1 MEKYCRAGQA
11 TDDNTTQA
19 LYMLDTKVYKHTPR
33 ICNIY
38 CFSTTLNG
46 CDSVLRYTCITCLI
60 VYTVGGRIVCDKLW
74 TLYRLI
80 NHLKTKHR
88 LLYLK
93 TQFVPRSKHFSSQL

>member
-11 TDDNTTQA
+11 TDENTTQA
-19 LYMLDTKVYKHTPR
+19 PYMLDTKVYKHTLK

-38 CFSTTLNG
+38 CFSTTLNAR
-46 CDSVLRYTCITCLI
+46 DSMLRYTYIPCLI
-60 VYTVGGRIVCDKLW
+60 VYTVGGRRACDKLW
-74 TLYRLI
+74 ALYRLI

-93 TQFVPRSKHFSSQL
+93 AQSEPRI